1 MSLDNKFV
9 RSLIQSARQG
19 NNAAIEQLF
28 KLNLGKIY
36 ALALRLTADK
46 SQAMTITKDTFIE
59 AWKKINLVRP
69 DASFVKWLS
78 AITVFKT
85 IDCLRLKRNDP
96 NSKKSDFRDIQSK
109 DEFENHIFSLP
120 EQERMIF
127 VLNKVEGYTVDE
139 IADLMGMKKDPVNAH
154 LKLALD
160 KLSENDPELKST
172 NVIKERVSKLFLEI
186 QPPQE
191 VSNGIASFMM
201 EEKIKEQKEI
211 EKNAPKIE
219 EKPKEEEEEFEEIK
233 KPEPVTPRKR
243 TPINIGLLKKIGAA
257 VLGLAIIFIIIKL
270 FSSSSSEWEI
280 IQFTGQAKINNENLT
295 KDDTFTANSTIETG
309 PASSVAVSIPNVGRL
324 LIDAST
330 TITRLEKEYTLRIES
345 GQIKKIEGNAAEIL
359 TLETPLASIK
369 DLYKGAAYKLNVIER
384 GISNISVESG
394 WLIVKVKEFDSYVPK
409 NFNCVVSV
417 GHYAIPYQASSSG
430 QLTNLLENF
439 SGVNDP
445 SIGTILSLITE
456 KDALSLWHI
465 IQLVSSENRFIV
477 FDRLNEFVQV
487 PSGVTK
493 EGIQALNK
501 DMLLQWRQE
510 IELKMD

>member
-69 DASFVKWLS
+69 DSSFVKWLS

-85 IDCLRLKRNDP
+85 IDCLRSQKNDP
-96 NSKKSDFRDIQSK
+96 KSKKGDFKDIQSK
-109 DEFENHIFSLP
+109 DEFENYIFSLP

-127 VLNKVEGYTVDE
+127 VLNKVEGYSVDE
-139 IADLMGMKKDPVNAH
+139 IADLMGMKKDPVNTH

-160 KLSENDPELKST
+160 KFSENDPELKSSDI
-172 NVIKERVSKLFLEI
+172 IKERVSKLILEI
-186 QPPQE
+186 QPPAE
-191 VSNGIASFMM
+191 VSNGISSFMM

-211 EKNAPKIE
+211 EKNAPKVE
-219 EKPKEEEEEFEEIK
+219 EELEEEEEFEEIK
-233 KPEPVTPRKR
+233 KPEPFTPRKR
-243 TPINIGLLKKIGAA
+243 MSVNTGLLKKVGVA
-257 VLGLAIIFIIIKL
+257 VLGLVIVFVIIKI
-270 FSSSSSEWEI
+270 FSSSSGGWKI
-280 IQFTGQAKINNENLT
+280 IQFNGQSKINNEILT
-295 KDDTFTANSTIETG
+295 KDDSFPVNSTIETG
-309 PASSVAVSIPNVGRL
+309 PTSTVAVLIPNVGRL
-324 LIDAST
+324 LIDVST
-330 TITRLEKEYTLRIES
+330 TITRLEKDFTLKIEK
-345 GQIKKIEGNAAEIL
+345 GQIKKIEGNADEFL
-359 TLETPLASIK
+359 TVETPLATIK

-384 GISNISVESG
+384 GISIISVESG
-394 WLIVKVKEFDSYVPK
+394 WLIVKVKEFDSYIPK

-417 GHYAIPYQASSSG
+417 GHYAIPYQANSSS
-430 QLTNLLENF
+430 QLINLLENF

-445 SIGTILSLITE
+445 SIGTILSLITA

-477 FDRLNEFVQV
+477 FDRLNEFVPV